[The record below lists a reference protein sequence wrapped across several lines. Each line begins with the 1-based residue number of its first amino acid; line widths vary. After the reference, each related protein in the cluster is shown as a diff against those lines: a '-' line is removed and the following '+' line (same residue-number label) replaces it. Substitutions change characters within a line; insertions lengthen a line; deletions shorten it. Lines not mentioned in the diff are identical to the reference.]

1 MHRLIIFRGKS
12 LTFASFVVRWF
23 VSVPLDRFSQFPP
36 AIFCFFLCSGLFTY
50 VLSITTI
57 ALVVLAKFCLFFLL
71 GFVFAFF
78 AVKNSVLHRFA
89 LARFAFFVYFFTIV
103 CNCAV
108 GICISSLL
116 QSLIAQ
122 NYPYYTLYPT
132 FLSAQS

>member
-1 MHRLIIFRGKS
+1 MHRLIIFSGQI
-12 LTFASFVVRWF
+12 
-23 VSVPLDRFSQFPP
+23 PH
-36 AIFCFFLCSGLFTY
+36 FCKFCR
-50 VLSITTI
+50 
-57 ALVVLAKFCLFFLL
+57 ALVCLGATCSFFSISSCNILLLFVLRAFYIRTFDYHNCFSGVSEVL
-71 GFVFAFF
+71 FVFFCGCIF
-78 AVKNSVLHRFA
+78 AVKNNVLHRFA